1 MSALTETSKGAGNA
15 LHLYTDQY
23 LTSPYVMSVF
33 VALTEKGLPFELHT
47 VDLMRQA
54 QHAPEYVAISATQ
67 RVPTLIHG
75 DFVLS
80 ESSAITEYLEDMFPD
95 HAVYPKNPQ
104 QRATARLIQAWLRSD
119 FLPIRAERDTEVVF
133 YGAQRAALSDEAR
146 RSVDKLI
153 AGVERLLPEGAQNL
167 FGDYSIADTDL
178 AMMLMR
184 LVAHGDDLPAS
195 LREYAINQWQRASIQ
210 AWVRHP
216 WR

>member
-1 MSALTETSKGAGNA
+1 MSTLTETGKGADNA

-33 VALTEKGLPFELHT
+33 VTLTEKGLPFELHT
-47 VDLMRQA
+47 VDLTRQA

-67 RVPTLIHG
+67 RVPTLIHD

-104 QRATARLIQAWLRSD
+104 QRATARLVQAWLRSD

-184 LVAHGDDLPAS
+184 LVAHGDDVPAS
-195 LREYAINQWQRASIQ
+195 LREYAISQWQRASIQ